1 MKEQNGKRNAWPMAL
16 KKQTAF
22 MIHLLFLV
30 LFLVGSIFVY
40 FNENYGRGL
49 NWVREE
55 NYADTYSCTSQLES
69 DVENIFKYV
78 SYKNLLEKNGEINY
92 QTDMVC
98 VTFSSGRTVIY
109 TLDEMIRYAKS
120 LGYYLTDSYEVA
132 GGPSVADNSDDD
144 DLPLIEWK
152 AYDPNEVY
160 SEPGDQYA
168 SLEDLSVQVL
178 EVLGDYYQIRN
189 NYINQPSNLHFRV
202 SYRNQSGQ
210 ENVYTNSN
218 DMTTEQIRSFGRYL
232 YISGESILMD
242 TNLKYVPENITSQLE
257 TYNLYGNNDYYIV
270 LGLDTSYP
278 YTDPY
283 STAHNQYEKIRLDYI
298 SGMVLFT
305 LGGIGAVITLVI
317 MIVLTGHCD
326 ESPKKIQLCRFD
338 QIPLGAF
345 LGLWAVSL
353 AAAHYLTR
361 QYGEF
366 YLNFLIS
373 EQYWDYS
380 SRWMEMTASYG
391 ITLPALLS
399 LIRCYK
405 AGVIW
410 KNSLTCHILHKC
422 LTALTNC
429 SFPVRLSLCFAGYLT
444 VDGVLF
450 ACFAY
455 FFLKQDSLS
464 FSYLYLVPAVIF
476 IGFQIWI
483 YLLLFRNQVEYEK
496 ITHGIF
502 QMADGD
508 TEYKIDSDGFSGKG
522 ETVAKALNNIGD
534 GMETA
539 LKEQV
544 KSERLKAD
552 LITNVSHDIKTP
564 LTSIIN
570 YVDLLKREKIQDEK
584 IARYLDILDQK
595 SQRLK
600 TLTEDL
606 VEASKA
612 SSGNLKL
619 EIAKIDL
626 VEMIQQTNGE
636 FEEKYQI
643 RHLDLV
649 SSLPNECLLIAVD
662 GRRLWRV
669 LENLYNNAFKYAME
683 NSRIY
688 VDVTSS
694 DGFAYFT
701 IKNVSANP
709 LNIHADELTERF
721 VRGDVARTTEGSG
734 LGLSIAK
741 DLTQLQGGTFK
752 LYIDGD
758 LFKAQVGFP
767 LCNLEKPE
775 HLEDSPATDEVVSP
789 PGA

>member
-317 MIVLTGHCD
+317 LIVLTGHCD

-380 SRWMEMTASYG
+380 SRWMEMTVSYG

-410 KNSLTCHILHKC
+410 KNSLTCRILHKC

-455 FFLKQDSLS
+455 FFLKQDS
-464 FSYLYLVPAVIF
+464 
-476 IGFQIWI
+476 
-483 YLLLFRNQVEYEK
+483 
-496 ITHGIF
+496 
-502 QMADGD
+502 
-508 TEYKIDSDGFSGKG
+508 
-522 ETVAKALNNIGD
+522 
-534 GMETA
+534 
-539 LKEQV
+539 
-544 KSERLKAD
+544 
-552 LITNVSHDIKTP
+552 
-564 LTSIIN
+564 
-570 YVDLLKREKIQDEK
+570 
-584 IARYLDILDQK
+584 
-595 SQRLK
+595 
-600 TLTEDL
+600 
-606 VEASKA
+606 
-612 SSGNLKL
+612 
-619 EIAKIDL
+619 
-626 VEMIQQTNGE
+626 
-636 FEEKYQI
+636 
-643 RHLDLV
+643 
-649 SSLPNECLLIAVD
+649 
-662 GRRLWRV
+662 
-669 LENLYNNAFKYAME
+669 
-683 NSRIY
+683 
-688 VDVTSS
+688 
-694 DGFAYFT
+694 
-701 IKNVSANP
+701 
-709 LNIHADELTERF
+709 
-721 VRGDVARTTEGSG
+721 
-734 LGLSIAK
+734 
-741 DLTQLQGGTFK
+741 
-752 LYIDGD
+752 
-758 LFKAQVGFP
+758 
-767 LCNLEKPE
+767 
-775 HLEDSPATDEVVSP
+775 
-789 PGA
+789 

>member
-1 MKEQNGKRNAWPMAL
+1 
-16 KKQTAF
+16 
-22 MIHLLFLV
+22 
-30 LFLVGSIFVY
+30 
-40 FNENYGRGL
+40 
-49 NWVREE
+49 
-55 NYADTYSCTSQLES
+55 
-69 DVENIFKYV
+69 
-78 SYKNLLEKNGEINY
+78 
-92 QTDMVC
+92 
-98 VTFSSGRTVIY
+98 
-109 TLDEMIRYAKS
+109 
-120 LGYYLTDSYEVA
+120 
-132 GGPSVADNSDDD
+132 
-144 DLPLIEWK
+144 
-152 AYDPNEVY
+152 
-160 SEPGDQYA
+160 
-168 SLEDLSVQVL
+168 
-178 EVLGDYYQIRN
+178 
-189 NYINQPSNLHFRV
+189 
-202 SYRNQSGQ
+202 
-210 ENVYTNSN
+210 
-218 DMTTEQIRSFGRYL
+218 MTTEQIRSFGRYL

-380 SRWMEMTASYG
+380 SRWMEMTVSYG

-410 KNSLTCHILHKC
+410 KNSLTCRILHKC

-626 VEMIQQTNGE
+626 VEMIQQTM
-636 FEEKYQI
+636 
-643 RHLDLV
+643 
-649 SSLPNECLLIAVD
+649 
-662 GRRLWRV
+662 
-669 LENLYNNAFKYAME
+669 ENLKKNTRSDIWIWYLLSRMNAF
-683 NSRIY
+683 
-688 VDVTSS
+688 
-694 DGFAYFT
+694 
-701 IKNVSANP
+701 
-709 LNIHADELTERF
+709 
-721 VRGDVARTTEGSG
+721 
-734 LGLSIAK
+734 
-741 DLTQLQGGTFK
+741 
-752 LYIDGD
+752 
-758 LFKAQVGFP
+758 
-767 LCNLEKPE
+767 
-775 HLEDSPATDEVVSP
+775 
-789 PGA
+789 

>member
-1 MKEQNGKRNAWPMAL
+1 MKEQNGKRNTWPMAL

-132 GGPSVADNSDDD
+132 GGPSATDNSDDD

-152 AYDPNEVY
+152 AYDP
-160 SEPGDQYA
+160 
-168 SLEDLSVQVL
+168 
-178 EVLGDYYQIRN
+178 
-189 NYINQPSNLHFRV
+189 
-202 SYRNQSGQ
+202 
-210 ENVYTNSN
+210 NVYTNSN

-326 ESPKKIQLCRFD
+326 ESPKKIQLRRFD

-380 SRWMEMTASYG
+380 SRWIEMTVSYG

-410 KNSLTCHILHKC
+410 KNSLTCRILHKC

-767 LCNLEKPE
+767 LCNLEEPE